1 MRTTNDAKLQAT
13 HADLASDQA
22 AIQLTDVRVDYGA
35 TTAVHGL
42 TLSVPFGEIYGL
54 IGPNG
59 AGKTSSFKVLAT
71 LLEPTYGNVHVCGID
86 VAEEPEAA
94 RCCFGY
100 MPDLAPV
107 PTDLKCGEF
116 LEMFV
121 AAYGVPR
128 DLQKQRV
135 ADCLEKVRLTE
146 KRHTFC
152 KSLSRGMMQRLV
164 LAKCLLHQPKVLLL
178 DEPASGLDPASR
190 VALRDTL
197 RDLARDGVAVLIS
210 SHILSELSE
219 LCTQIGIL
227 NHGRLLDSGPPDQV
241 AKRLGARTHR
251 ILEIQLHAPCPDA
264 FEFLSGL
271 SHTQSIKAEG
281 PELTLDYL
289 GDEADQVALLRTLIE
304 RGYAIRSFSERGIT
318 IEDVIL
324 NLEEAP

>member
-1 MRTTNDAKLQAT
+1 MEIAHAAKFDVSTSEQQ
-13 HADLASDQA
+13 SVPA
-22 AIQLTDVRVDYGA
+22 AIQLTDVRVDYGS
-35 TTAVHGL
+35 TTAVQGL
-42 TLSVPFGEIYGL
+42 TLSVPLGEIYGL

-71 LLEPTYGNVHVCGID
+71 LLEPTYGSVHVCGID

-94 RCCFGY
+94 RRCFGY
-100 MPDLAPV
+100 MPDLAPL

-116 LEMFV
+116 LEMFA

-128 DLQKQRV
+128 KRQKQRI
-135 ADCLEKVRLTE
+135 ADCLDKVRLSE
-146 KRHTFC
+146 KRHAFC

-164 LAKCLLHQPKVLLL
+164 LAKCLLHEPKVLLL

-197 RDLARDGVAVLIS
+197 RDLATEGVAVLIS

-227 NHGRLLDSGPPDQV
+227 NHGRLIDSGPPSQV
-241 AKRLGARTHR
+241 AQRLGARSHR
-251 ILEIQLHAPCPDA
+251 ILEIQLNEPCPEA
-264 FEFLSGL
+264 FKFLSCL
-271 SHTQSIKAEG
+271 PHTQSIKAVG
-281 PELTLDYL
+281 TTLTLDYL
-289 GDEADQVALLRTLIE
+289 GDETDQVALLRTLIE
-304 RGYAIRSFSERGIT
+304 QSYPVRNFSERGIT

-324 NLEEAP
+324 NLEVAP